1 MRDDIDGQPHQ
12 SWPCWRR
19 GVAAWCSIGLIATLP
34 ACSTERDP
42 RLRAEDWATV
52 TTREHQVTALQT
64 QLDELE
70 ALIDASTPTSDPVDF
85 AAVWQVEVTGRE
97 HAAEYPRLTPSASGR
112 EALQARGQFL
122 ALRLTVVNLSNRP
135 AKSFPWWDLRLA
147 DGTGRIYSPDLPAT
161 ESYMLTQSTIR
172 EDKPA
177 AFQPDLTVRGDE
189 RMAEP
194 CTQGNRIWS

>member
-1 MRDDIDGQPHQ
+1 M
-12 SWPCWRR
+12 
-19 GVAAWCSIGLIATLP
+19 
-34 ACSTERDP
+34 
-42 RLRAEDWATV
+42 
-52 TTREHQVTALQT
+52 TALQT
-64 QLDELE
+64 QVDELE

-161 ESYMLTQSTIR
+161 QSYMLTQSTIR

-189 RMAEP
+189 QLAEP
-194 CTQGNRIWS
+194 CTQGNRIWN